1 MAPTLSFEPTP
12 VYYFDP
18 PTSFVYRFKPQKQ
31 QQSLLSYFGPAIGVG
46 LVFTFIFVR
55 YWRKHMTG
63 DDDDDS
69 LFLDDEDDEDEEGG
83 YDNVNDEES
92 ATKSNSV
99 SEGSGSGDGSG
110 DIALNRLSDISDD
123 IYKACESD
131 DSGDNDES
139 AHYLNNA
146 NSWKNPIQQQDNSS
160 CIASNNTKNMI
171 PIFLDDSDHPN
182 GDGLEHTY

>member
-1 MAPTLSFEPTP
+1 
-12 VYYFDP
+12 
-18 PTSFVYRFKPQKQ
+18 
-31 QQSLLSYFGPAIGVG
+31 
-46 LVFTFIFVR
+46 
-55 YWRKHMTG
+55 MTG

-99 SEGSGSGDGSG
+99 SEGSGSGEGSG

-123 IYKACESD
+123 IYKVCESD
-131 DSGDNDES
+131 DSGDNNES

-160 CIASNNTKNMI
+160 RIASNNTKNMI

-182 GDGLEHTY
+182 DDGLEHTY

>member
-1 MAPTLSFEPTP
+1 
-12 VYYFDP
+12 
-18 PTSFVYRFKPQKQ
+18 
-31 QQSLLSYFGPAIGVG
+31 
-46 LVFTFIFVR
+46 
-55 YWRKHMTG
+55 MTG

-123 IYKACESD
+123 IYKVCESD

-146 NSWKNPIQQQDNSS
+146 NSWKNPIHQQDNSS
-160 CIASNNTKNMI
+160 RIASNNTKNMI

-182 GDGLEHTY
+182 DDGLEHTY

>member
-1 MAPTLSFEPTP
+1 
-12 VYYFDP
+12 
-18 PTSFVYRFKPQKQ
+18 
-31 QQSLLSYFGPAIGVG
+31 
-46 LVFTFIFVR
+46 
-55 YWRKHMTG
+55 MTG

-69 LFLDDEDDEDEEGG
+69 MFLDDEDDEDKEGG

-123 IYKACESD
+123 IYKVCESD

-139 AHYLNNA
+139 AHYLNKA

-160 CIASNNTKNMI
+160 RIASSKTKNMI

-182 GDGLEHTY
+182 DDGLEHTY